1 MKEDFE
7 QEFKAYESIHK
18 AEYQTI
24 MNDINELKDMAEKE
38 LKVAEKM
45 KEKTKKEKQ
54 KLLTLNKK

>member
-1 MKEDFE
+1 
-7 QEFKAYESIHK
+7 
-18 AEYQTI
+18 

-54 KLLTLNKK
+54 KVLTLNKK